1 MNTELS
7 SHRPQDVVD
16 MVQRRRS
23 GFTPQI
29 GLILGSGIGGLADQI
44 EQPTF
49 LDYQELPG
57 FPQPKVQGHRGR
69 MVLGLLGGKTVACL
83 QGRVHFYEGNVQNYL
98 KQMVRSLQ
106 WMGCQALLVTNAA
119 GSLKPQM
126 PAGSLMMM
134 TDHINFSLPN
144 PLCGANEEAI
154 GPRFIGM
161 DRAYDVALQQ
171 NMRQAAARVKTT
183 LHEGVY
189 LGCLGPSFETPAE
202 IRAFATLGADAVG
215 MSTIPEVILA
225 RHCGLKVAGVSL
237 ITNLAAGMGHE
248 LLTHEHTL
256 QQAAKSSQKLQEL
269 LIEFLK
275 VSQFSR
281 Q

>member
-1 MNTELS
+1 MNILS
-7 SHRPQDVVD
+7 SPHRPQEVVD
-16 MVQRRRS
+16 IAQQRRP
-23 GFTPQI
+23 GFTPKI
-29 GLILGSGIGGLADQI
+29 GVILGSGIGGLADQV

-49 LDYQELPG
+49 IDYQELPG

-69 MVLGLLGGKTVACL
+69 LVLGILGGKPVACL

-98 KQMVRSLQ
+98 RQMVRSLQ
-106 WMGCQALLVTNAA
+106 LMGCHALLVTNAA
-119 GSLKPQM
+119 GSLKPDM

-134 TDHINFSLPN
+134 TDHINYSLPN
-144 PLCGANEEAI
+144 PLCGPNDEAI

-161 DRAYDVALQQ
+161 DHAYDISLQQ
-171 NMRQAAARVKTT
+171 NMRQAAAKARIP

-202 IRAFATLGADAVG
+202 IRAFSRLGADAVG

-237 ITNLAAGMGHE
+237 ITNLAAGMGQE

-256 QQAAKSSQKLQEL
+256 QQAAKSSAKLQEL
-269 LIEFLK
+269 VVEFLRLSK
-275 VSQFSR
+275 L
-281 Q
+281 

>member
-1 MNTELS
+1 MNTLS
-7 SHRPQDVVD
+7 SPHRPQEVVD
-16 MVQRRRS
+16 IVQQRRP

-29 GLILGSGIGGLADQI
+29 GLILGSGIGGLADQV

-49 LDYQELPG
+49 IDYQELPG

-69 MVLGLLGGKTVACL
+69 LVLGILGGKPVACL

-98 KQMVRSLQ
+98 RQMVRSLQ
-106 WMGCQALLVTNAA
+106 LMGCHALLVTNAA
-119 GSLKPQM
+119 GSLKPNM

-134 TDHINFSLPN
+134 TDHINYSLPN
-144 PLCGANEEAI
+144 PLCGANDEAI
-154 GPRFIGM
+154 GPRFTGM
-161 DRAYDVALQQ
+161 DQAYDSSLQQ
-171 NMRQAAARVKTT
+171 NMRQAADKANIL

-202 IRAFATLGADAVG
+202 IRAFSRLGADAVG

-237 ITNLAAGMGHE
+237 ITNLAAGMGQE

-256 QQAAKSSQKLQEL
+256 QQAAKSSAKLQEL
-269 LIEFLK
+269 VVEFLRLSK
-275 VSQFSR
+275 F
-281 Q
+281 